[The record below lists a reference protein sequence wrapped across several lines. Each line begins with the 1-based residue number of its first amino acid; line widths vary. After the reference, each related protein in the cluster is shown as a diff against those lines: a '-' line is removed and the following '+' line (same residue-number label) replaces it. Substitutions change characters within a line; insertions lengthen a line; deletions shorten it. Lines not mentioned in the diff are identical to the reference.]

1 MNFLFSH
8 IKIRSCYLW
17 LIGFILFFD
26 ISDLRSQEQL
36 RLDQAWSIALQN
48 NYNLQMQEKL
58 IEKAREEISIQRTD
72 YYPSVSTSAVFARAN
87 FDQFPLEMP
96 NISRK
101 VGIDLVSLSVD
112 QQIFSGFKTKNLVE
126 SAHNQLAASETKK
139 ILIRNTVLLE
149 VGSLYYDIQSN
160 LLRQSAF
167 NASIDRIINQHSRVY
182 NLYLSDQATPFD
194 TLEISNRKLQIQN
207 QLALLEDAKIILESN
222 LRYLLNEEK
231 LPPVEPLAPL
241 TVDYSLNEL
250 AEYIRLASQM
260 RPELNQLSAQKDARI
275 SYADALTARYYPQL
289 SASVAFNYMK
299 PTGDI
304 LKSEWTNFYSILLN
318 LRWELW
324 NWNRDSKK
332 VQQARLDIQELDLQQ
347 LQLIQ
352 DIRHQV
358 KVAWQNLQSAKK
370 NIKLQKNLVDQ
381 EKERYRIVEERY
393 REGLATFFDLNSAEV
408 DLTEAEIELHKYYI
422 TWYKNKLKL
431 DFATGIIGKSNQE
444 VSNE

>member
-1 MNFLFSH
+1 MKLFFSH
-8 IKIRSCYLW
+8 IKIQRCFLW
-17 LIGFILFFD
+17 LMGIILFFD
-26 ISDLRSQEQL
+26 LPELQSQEKL

-58 IEKAREEISIQRTD
+58 IEKAREEISIQKTD
-72 YYPSVSTSAVFARAN
+72 YYPSLSTSAMFARAN

-96 NISRK
+96 NISGK

-126 SAHNQLAASETKK
+126 SAHNQLTVDETKK
-139 ILIRNTVLLE
+139 LLIRNTVLFE

-160 LLRQSAF
+160 LLQQSALK
-167 NASIDRIINQHSRVY
+167 ASIDRIINQHNRLY

-194 TLEISNRKLQIQN
+194 TLEISNRKLQIRN
-207 QLALLEDAKIILESN
+207 QLALLEDVEKILESN

-231 LPPVEPLAPL
+231 LPPVKPIEPVA
-241 TVDYSLNEL
+241 VDYSLNEL
-250 AEYIRLASQM
+250 AEYIQLASQM
-260 RPELNQLSAQKDARI
+260 RPELNQLSAQKNARI
-275 SYADALTARYYPQL
+275 SYADALKARYYPQL

-332 VQQARLDIQELDLQQ
+332 VQQARLDIQGLDLQQ
-347 LQLIQ
+347 LQVIQ

-358 KVAWQNLQSAKK
+358 KVAFQNLQSAKK

-393 REGLATFFDLNSAEV
+393 QQGLATFFDLNSAET

-431 DFATGIIGKSNQE
+431 DFATGTIGKSSQE